1 MTAWNLKRFACG
13 AAIAAML
20 LATGAEA
27 AHGSSADCENPAQ
40 LRFSI
45 IPMDDTQKQLTAYR
59 PLFERL
65 ETVLGKRVVAIA
77 PSSYGAVVE
86 GLLAGSIDLAVLGPA
101 SYVSAKRSDPDITVF
116 ATYAKKAGAFREEGA
131 FYRSMLIVKK
141 GARLQTVE
149 SLRGATLAFVDPVS
163 TSGTVLPLH
172 VFPKVIGMP
181 VNKYFGRIT
190 YAGDHP
196 KAALAVLN
204 GQVDAA
210 FVSGTYLSELVLGG
224 RAKPEDILVLWRSEP
239 IPMDPIVYRGHLCEA
254 LKDKIRKVFLEAGG
268 EKDKVLLDNLRAT
281 RFVPM
286 NDADYRIIWE
296 LPGR

>member
-1 MTAWNLKRFACG
+1 MTAWNFKRFARA
-13 AAIAAML
+13 AAIASIL
-20 LATGAEA
+20 LATCAEG
-27 AHGSSADCENPAQ
+27 AHGGAPNCENPAQ

-45 IPMDDTQKQLTAYR
+45 IPMEDTQKQLAAYR

-65 ETVLGKRVVAIA
+65 ETVLGKHVVAIT
-77 PSSYGAVVE
+77 PTSYGSVVE

-101 SYVSAKRSDPDITVF
+101 SYVSAKKSDAGITVF

-131 FYRSMLIVKK
+131 FYRSMLIVRK
-141 GARLQTVE
+141 GGRLQTVE

-181 VNKYFGRIT
+181 INKYFGHIT

-210 FVSGTYLSELVLGG
+210 FVSGTYLSELVRGG
-224 RAKPEDILVLWRSEP
+224 RAKPEDILVVWRSEP

-268 EKDKVLLDNLRAT
+268 EKDQALLDNLRAT

-286 NDADYRIIWE
+286 NDADYRIIRE
-296 LPGR
+296 LPGL